1 MLVITKLVS
10 MAAESGTGSQMNPPP
25 LTLYNCPLFAGRSLS
40 GMLGAAD
47 IDRNGEIDW
56 EEFLA
61 ATLNNSKLL
70 EEDNI
75 KHVFEVRRG

>member
-1 MLVITKLVS
+1 VL
-10 MAAESGTGSQMNPPP
+10 E
-25 LTLYNCPLFAGRSLS
+25 
-40 GMLGAAD
+40 AAD

-75 KHVFEVRRG
+75 RKVFEVCDADEDDDGVDDGDDAVSDNAVAAAYAFYEE

>member
-1 MLVITKLVS
+1 ML
-10 MAAESGTGSQMNPPP
+10 E
-25 LTLYNCPLFAGRSLS
+25 
-40 GMLGAAD
+40 AAD

-75 KHVFEVRRG
+75 KHVFEVRV